1 MSRRPHDAPPRS
13 RLEEIRRL
21 RFLTSAELA
30 RRADMDP
37 TTVWRIES
45 GGRSLTINWCDGLA
59 RALEVPVATLYAPIG
74 TPVPP
79 PASDPV
85 VFEPRPYD
93 PAHAAPRVAR
103 RLLAVQRLSGLTE
116 LELAMAIE
124 ATEPEVVD
132 WLEGRFLPPVPLMNR
147 LAKLAGF
154 TLHWLYHGDEAG
166 MARGIAARLRTLL
179 RE

>member
-1 MSRRPHDAPPRS
+1 
-13 RLEEIRRL
+13 
-21 RFLTSAELA
+21 
-30 RRADMDP
+30 MDP
-37 TTVWRIES
+37 TTVWRIKS
-45 GGRSLTINWCDGLA
+45 GGRNLTPKWRDDLA
-59 RALEVPVATLYAPIG
+59 RALEVPVAQLYAPVG

-93 PAHAAPRVAR
+93 PAHAIPAVAQ
-103 RLLAVQRLSGLTE
+103 RLRAVQRLSGLTE

-132 WLEGRFLPPVPLMNR
+132 WLEGRFLPPMLLMNR
-147 LAKLAGF
+147 LARLTGF
-154 TLHWLYHGDEAG
+154 TLHWLYHGDETG

-179 RE
+179 A